1 MTSNKTDQDF
11 FLNFDPLQLDLFK
24 AKLNEIG
31 LDLGKQGDNRLAVEF
46 SVI

>member
-11 FLNFDPLQLDLFK
+11 FLNLDPLQLDSFK
-24 AKLNEIG
+24 AKLNGSG